1 MCVKLRT
8 ERQWQYRVRTVAA
21 VWRGIDPS
29 LIGQIDGCVY
39 TVYARCTVLVA
50 QIIVVDLARAY
61 DSFRTWRLPCTYA
74 LSGFSSSSFFKRLPF
89 FFRSD
94 PAGSETLMVGPVQCG
109 REHRAERG
117 LTCREREGPRS
128 NHNN

>member
-61 DSFRTWRLPCTYA
+61 DSFRTWRLPCMHCHGS
-74 LSGFSSSSFFKRLPF
+74 LLF
-89 FFRSD
+89 FFLKKKLDRSVSSSD
-94 PAGSETLMVGPVQCG
+94 PAGSETLVSWLVQCSA
-109 REHRAERG
+109 REYRAE
-117 LTCREREGPRS
+117 ESP
-128 NHNN
+128 NNTQ